1 MEPKMRFS
9 EQKKILLLIIAVPM
23 VISLACNFPG
33 INQPAPEEVGVIPV
47 TTESV
52 QKLDDNI
59 QSVIEDIQSGGPFQ
73 LIVTESQLTSL
84 ANYELQSYQD
94 YEIQNVQID
103 LRDGQA
109 RITGDVEQNNINLPL
124 SIVLKF
130 SVDGSGKPES
140 EIVSAT
146 IGPFQIPESFLDQLP
161 SMMDSILV
169 TQILPAN
176 QNVVIEQITI
186 NDGQMIISGYTR

>member
-9 EQKKILLLIIAVPM
+9 EQRKILLLIIAVPV
-23 VISLACNFPG
+23 VISLACNFPA
-33 INQPAPEEVGVIPV
+33 INQPAPEEVGAIPV

-52 QKLDDNI
+52 QNLNDNI
-59 QSVIEDIQSGGPFQ
+59 QSVIEDIQNGGPFQ
-73 LIVTESQLTSL
+73 LIVTEAQLTSH
-84 ANYELQSYQD
+84 ANNELQSYQE
-94 YEIQNVQID
+94 YQIQNVQIY
-103 LRDGQA
+103 LRDGRV

-124 SIVLKF
+124 TTVLKL

-140 EIVSAT
+140 EIVSAS
-146 IGPFQIPESFLDQLP
+146 IGPFQIPESFLDQLT

-186 NDGQMIISGYTR
+186 NDGQMFISGYTR

>member
-1 MEPKMRFS
+1 MRFG
-9 EQKKILLLIIAVPM
+9 EQRKILLLIIAVPM

-33 INQPAPEEVGVIPV
+33 INQPAPEEVGAIPV
-47 TTESV
+47 TTESF
-52 QKLDDNI
+52 QNLDDNI
-59 QSVIEDIQSGGPFQ
+59 QSVIEDIQNGEPFQ
-73 LIVTESQLTSL
+73 LIETESQLTSY
-84 ANYELQSYQD
+84 ANYELQSYQE
-94 YEIQNVQID
+94 YQIQNVQIY
-103 LRDGQA
+103 LRDGRV

-124 SIVLKF
+124 TILLKL

-140 EIVSAT
+140 EIVSAS
-146 IGPFQIPESFLDQLP
+146 IGPFQLPESFLDQLT

-186 NDGQMIISGYTR
+186 NNGQMIISGYTR

>member
-94 YEIQNVQID
+94 YEIQNVQIY

>member
-1 MEPKMRFS
+1 MRFS
-9 EQKKILLLIIAVPM
+9 EQRKILLLIIAIPV

-33 INQPAPEEVGVIPV
+33 INQLTPEEVEPVAV

-52 QKLDDNI
+52 ENLNDNI
-59 QSVIEDIQSGGPFQ
+59 QSVIEDIQNGGPFQ

-84 ANYELQSYQD
+84 ANLELQSYQE
-94 YEIQNVQID
+94 YQIQNVQIY
-103 LRDGQA
+103 LRDGRV
-109 RITGDVEQNNINLPL
+109 RITGDVEQSNINLPL
-124 SIVLKF
+124 TIVLKL
-130 SVDGSGKPES
+130 SVDGYGKPYS

-146 IGPFQIPESFLDQLP
+146 VGPFQIPESFLDQLT
-161 SMMDSILV
+161 SMMESILV

-176 QNVVIEQITI
+176 QDVVIEQITI

>member
-1 MEPKMRFS
+1 MRFG
-9 EQKKILLLIIAVPM
+9 EQKKILLLIFALLV

-33 INQPAPEEVGVIPV
+33 INQPAPEKITPIPV

-52 QKLDDNI
+52 SDLNDNI
-59 QSVIEDIQSGGPFQ
+59 QSVIEDIQNGGPFQ

-84 ANYELQSYQD
+84 ANNEIQSYQE
-94 YEIQNVQID
+94 YQIQNVQIY
-103 LRDGQA
+103 LRDGHV

-124 SIVLKF
+124 TIVLKL
-130 SVDGSGKPES
+130 SVNGSGKPVS
-140 EIVSAT
+140 EIVTASV
-146 IGPFQIPESFLDQLP
+146 GPFQLPGSILDQLT

-176 QNVVIEQITI
+176 KNVVIEQITI
-186 NDGQMIISGYTR
+186 NDGQMIISGYT

>member
-1 MEPKMRFS
+1 MRFV
-9 EQKKILLLIIAVPM
+9 EQSKILLLIIAVPM

-33 INQPAPEEVGVIPV
+33 INQPSPEEVEPIPAN
-47 TTESV
+47 TESA
-52 QKLDDNI
+52 QNLNDNI
-59 QSVIEDIQSGGPFQ
+59 QSVIEDIQNGGPFQ

-84 ANYELQSYQD
+84 ANYELQSYQE
-94 YEIQNVQID
+94 YQIKNVQIY
-103 LRDGQA
+103 LRDGRV

-124 SIVLKF
+124 TIILKL
-130 SVDGSGKPES
+130 SVDDSGKPES
-140 EIVSAT
+140 EIVSAS
-146 IGPFQIPESFLDQLP
+146 IGPFKIPESFLDQLTL
-161 SMMDSILV
+161 MMDSILI